1 MEAAKDAG
9 VEHLVLLSGRG
20 GHHARLGEDV
30 VRNSG
35 IDFTLVRAARFA
47 QNFSEGYLRDPILAG
62 VLPTPGGDM
71 PEPIVDIDDIAVAA
85 LTEPGHKG
93 ELHEVTG
100 PRLMTFA
107 DMADALGRPSAAPSG
122 TFPSASRKSTPTS
135 RNPAATSSR
144 MCSPPSRARRRTAA
158 TPARRTA

>member
-1 MEAAKDAG
+1 VEAAKDAG

-47 QNFSEGYLRDPILAG
+47 QNFREGYLRDPIMAG

-71 PEPIVDIDDIAVAA
+71 PEPIVDIDDIAV
-85 LTEPGHKG
+85 
-93 ELHEVTG
+93 
-100 PRLMTFA
+100 
-107 DMADALGRPSAAPSG
+107 
-122 TFPSASRKSTPTS
+122 SR
-135 RNPAATSSR
+135 
-144 MCSPPSRARRRTAA
+144 SPP
-158 TPARRTA
+158 